1 MDPKERIGRM
11 EERGVLTPE
20 QGAMLRASLSP
31 MAGSPGGTTPAPQR
45 RRSIAGWSLAGGA
58 LSLVALFIVLASV
71 TPDPAQ
77 IDDVS
82 KTLNQVGGYGEMNRA
97 LSTVLGVG
105 ILVLVPL
112 LVWVFTHNSLV
123 SREERVFEA
132 WADTESNMQ
141 RRADLIPALVDTV
154 SRYLEHEHGTFT
166 EVSGQRAAALK
177 EAKASLDELI
187 RATRDTAELMRQ
199 RGAAAVEDE
208 ALLRRL
214 AEAEARMGAGVRTV
228 MAVAEAY
235 PELRSSDQFLEL
247 QGQLEGTENRI
258 NVARMRFNEAVRAYN
273 AAIRYLPG
281 SLVASLGNF
290 HRKAYFQSSEEAK
303 LVPALA
309 FQ

>member
-1 MDPKERIGRM
+1 M

-20 QGAMLRASLSP
+20 QAASLRASLASAEPGAPSP
-31 MAGSPGGTTPAPQR
+31 APTPAPR
-45 RRSIAGWSLAGGA
+45 RRMAGVALAAAGVA
-58 LSLVALFIVLASV
+58 LLVLILVLDLVAPEA
-71 TPDPAQ
+71 AQ

-82 KTLNQVGGYGEMNRA
+82 NTLNQVGGYGEMNRA
-97 LSTVLGVG
+97 LSTVLGIGVL
-105 ILVLVPL
+105 ILVPL
-112 LVWVFTHNSLV
+112 LVWVITHNSLV
-123 SREERVFEA
+123 AREERVFEA

-154 SRYLEHEHGTFT
+154 SRYLEHERGTFT

-187 RATRDTAELMRQ
+187 RAARDTAELMRQ

-208 ALLRRL
+208 GLLRAL
-214 AEAEARMGAGVRTV
+214 GEAEARMGAGIRTV

-258 NVARMRFNEAVRAYN
+258 NVARMRFNESVRSYN
-273 AAIRYLPG
+273 TAIRYLPG
-281 SLVASLGNF
+281 NLVASLGNF
-290 HRKAYFQSSEEAK
+290 HRKAYFQSSDEAK

>member
-1 MDPKERIGRM
+1 M
-11 EERGVLTPE
+11 EERGIVTPE
-20 QGAMLRASLSP
+20 QAAMLRASLSR
-31 MAGSPGGTTPAPQR
+31 AAPAPETAPSR
-45 RRSIAGWSLAGGA
+45 PRRSRMAAWALAAGA
-58 LSLVALFIVLASV
+58 LALVTLLVLFGSIAPEP
-71 TPDPAQ
+71 TQ

-82 KTLNQVGGYGEMNRA
+82 KTLNQVGGFGEMNRA
-97 LSTVLGVG
+97 LSTALGIGV
-105 ILVLVPL
+105 LVLVPL
-112 LVWVFTHNSLV
+112 LLWVFTHNSLG

-154 SRYLEHEHGTFT
+154 SRYLEHERTTFT
-166 EVSGQRAAALK
+166 EFSGQRAAALK

-187 RATRDTAELMRQ
+187 RASRDTAELMRQ
-199 RGAAAVEDE
+199 RGAAAIEDE
-208 ALLRRL
+208 ALLRSL
-214 AEAEARMGAGVRTV
+214 GEAEARMGAGIRTV

-273 AAIRYLPG
+273 SAIRYLPG

>member
-1 MDPKERIGRM
+1 MEPRERIRRM
-11 EERGVLTPE
+11 EERGVITPE
-20 QGAMLRASLSP
+20 QAAMLRASLSTAEP
-31 MAGSPGGTTPAPQR
+31 PSRTTPPHSR
-45 RRSIAGWSLAGGA
+45 RTRMTVWAIGASALLLLA
-58 LSLVALFIVLASV
+58 LVVVFASV
-71 TPDPAQ
+71 TPEPAQ

-82 KTLNQVGGYGEMNRA
+82 RTINQVGGYGEMNRS
-97 LSTVLGVG
+97 LSAILGVG
-105 ILVLVPL
+105 ILIIAPL
-112 LVWVFTHNSLV
+112 LIWVLTHNSLV
-123 SREERVFEA
+123 NREERVFEA

-154 SRYLEHEHGTFT
+154 SRYLEHERGTFV
-166 EVSGQRAAALK
+166 EVSGQRADALK
-177 EAKASLDELI
+177 EAKSSLDELI
-187 RATRDTAELMRQ
+187 RASRDAAELMRQ

-208 ALLRRL
+208 ALLRTL
-214 AEAEARMGAGVRTV
+214 AEAEARMGAGIRTV

-258 NVARMRFNEAVRAYN
+258 NVARLRFNEAVRAYN
-273 AAIRYLPG
+273 TAIRYLPG

-290 HRKAYFQSSEEAK
+290 HRKAYFQSTEEAK

>member
-1 MDPKERIGRM
+1 M
-11 EERGVLTPE
+11 EERGVITPE
-20 QGAMLRASLSP
+20 QAAMLRASLSTAEP
-31 MAGSPGGTTPAPQR
+31 PTGTTAPAR
-45 RRSIAGWSLAGGA
+45 RRPRMTAWATGAGTLLLLAA
-58 LSLVALFIVLASV
+58 VVVLASI
-71 TPDPAQ
+71 TPEPAQ

-82 KTLNQVGGYGEMNRA
+82 RTINQIGGYGEMNRF
-97 LSTVLGVG
+97 LSTILAVAS
-105 ILVLVPL
+105 LVLVPL
-112 LVWVFTHNSLV
+112 LLWVFTHNSLV

-154 SRYLEHEHGTFT
+154 SRYLEHERGTFT

-187 RATRDTAELMRQ
+187 RASRDAAELMRQ

-208 ALLRRL
+208 ALLRSL

-273 AAIRYLPG
+273 SAIRYLPG
-281 SLVASLGNF
+281 SLVASLGSF

>member
-1 MDPKERIGRM
+1 M
-11 EERGVLTPE
+11 EERGVVTPE
-20 QGAMLRASLSP
+20 QAAMLRASLST
-31 MAGSPGGTTPAPQR
+31 AAP
-45 RRSIAGWSLAGGA
+45 AGGPVTPPPGRARMTAGLLAAGA
-58 LSLVALFIVLASV
+58 LAAVAAVVILASI
-71 TPDPAQ
+71 TPEAARV
-77 IDDVS
+77 DDVS
-82 KTLNQVGGYGEMNRA
+82 QKINQVGGYGQMNRS
-97 LSTVLGVG
+97 LSAVLGIG
-105 ILVLVPL
+105 ILIVVPL
-112 LVWVFTHNSLV
+112 LVWTFTHNSLV
-123 SREERVFEA
+123 NREERVFEA

-154 SRYLEHEHGTFT
+154 SRYLEHERGTFT
-166 EVSGQRAAALK
+166 EVSGQRSTALK

-187 RATRDTAELMRQ
+187 RASRDTAELMRQ
-199 RGAAAVEDE
+199 RDAAAVEDE
-208 ALLRRL
+208 ALLHTL
-214 AEAEARMGAGVRTV
+214 AEAEARMGAGIRTV

>member
-1 MDPKERIGRM
+1 M
-11 EERGVLTPE
+11 EQRGVLTPE
-20 QGAMLRASLSP
+20 QAAMLRASLSTAEP
-31 MAGSPGGTTPAPQR
+31 SGLAPPLPAR
-45 RRSIAGWSLAGGA
+45 GRMTGWALGAGA
-58 LSLVALFIVLASV
+58 LALVALLVLLGSAAPEP
-71 TPDPAQ
+71 TQ
-77 IDDVS
+77 IDDVT
-82 KTLNQVGGYGEMNRA
+82 KTLNQIGGYGEMNRA

-154 SRYLEHEHGTFT
+154 SRYLEHERGTLT

-187 RATRDTAELMRQ
+187 RASRDTAELMRQ

-208 ALLRRL
+208 ALLRSL
-214 AEAEARMGAGVRTV
+214 GEAEARMGAGVRTV

-235 PELRSSDQFLEL
+235 PELRASDQFLEL

-281 SLVASLGNF
+281 SLVASVGNF
-290 HRKAYFQSSEEAK
+290 HRKAYFRSTEEAK

>member
-1 MDPKERIGRM
+1 VDPDERIRRM
-11 EERGVLTPE
+11 EERGVVTPE
-20 QGAMLRASLSP
+20 QAAMLRASLSTS
-31 MAGSPGGTTPAPQR
+31 A
-45 RRSIAGWSLAGGA
+45 LAGGPAAPPPRRARMTAGLLAAGA
-58 LSLVALFIVLASV
+58 LAAVAAVVILASI
-71 TPDPAQ
+71 TPEAAR

-82 KTLNQVGGYGEMNRA
+82 QTINRVGGHGEMNRS
-97 LSTVLGVG
+97 LSAVLGIG
-105 ILVLVPL
+105 ILIVVPL

-123 SREERVFEA
+123 NREERVFEA

-154 SRYLEHEHGTFT
+154 SRYLEHERGTFT
-166 EVSGQRAAALK
+166 EVSGQRATALK

-187 RATRDTAELMRQ
+187 RASRDAAELMRQ

-208 ALLRRL
+208 TLLRTL
-214 AEAEARMGAGVRTV
+214 AEAEARMGAGISTV
-228 MAVAEAY
+228 MAVAESY

-290 HRKAYFQSSEEAK
+290 HRKAYFQSTDEAK

>member
-1 MDPKERIGRM
+1 M
-11 EERGVLTPE
+11 EERGTVTAE
-20 QGAMLRASLSP
+20 QAAMLRASLSAAVP
-31 MAGSPGGTTPAPQR
+31 PGRSGQTTPAR
-45 RRSIAGWSLAGGA
+45 WRMTGWALAAGGVALLAGLLILA
-58 LSLVALFIVLASV
+58 SLSLESAR
-71 TPDPAQ
+71 

-82 KTLNQVGGYGEMNRA
+82 QTINQVGGYGEMNRS
-97 LSTVLGVG
+97 LSAILGIG
-105 ILVLVPL
+105 ILIIVPL

-123 SREERVFEA
+123 NREERVFEA

-154 SRYLEHEHGTFT
+154 SRYLEHERTTFT
-166 EVSGQRAAALK
+166 ETSAQRASALK

-187 RATRDTAELMRQ
+187 RASRDTAELMRE

-208 ALLRRL
+208 ALLRSL

-273 AAIRYLPG
+273 TAIRYLPG
-281 SLVASLGNF
+281 SLVAGLGNF
-290 HRKAYFQSSEEAK
+290 HRKAYFQSGEEAK

>member
-1 MDPKERIGRM
+1 M
-11 EERGVLTPE
+11 EERGVVTPE
-20 QGAMLRASLSP
+20 QAAMLRASLSTAAP
-31 MAGSPGGTTPAPQR
+31 VGGPVAPPPRRARMTAGLFA
-45 RRSIAGWSLAGGA
+45 AGA
-58 LSLVALFIVLASV
+58 LAVVAAVVILASI
-71 TPDPAQ
+71 TPEAARV
-77 IDDVS
+77 DDVS
-82 KTLNQVGGYGEMNRA
+82 QTINQVGGYGQMNRS
-97 LSTVLGVG
+97 LSAVLGIG
-105 ILVLVPL
+105 ILIVVPL
-112 LVWVFTHNSLV
+112 LVWTFTHNSLV
-123 SREERVFEA
+123 NREERVFEA

-154 SRYLEHEHGTFT
+154 SRYLEHERGTFT
-166 EVSGQRAAALK
+166 EVSGQRSTALK

-187 RATRDTAELMRQ
+187 RASRDTAELMRQ
-199 RGAAAVEDE
+199 RGAAALENE
-208 ALLRRL
+208 ALLRTL
-214 AEAEARMGAGVRTV
+214 AEAEARMGAGIRTV

>member
-1 MDPKERIGRM
+1 VDPRERIRRM

-20 QGAMLRASLSP
+20 QAAMLRASLSTAEP
-31 MAGSPGGTTPAPQR
+31 PSRTRPLPPCRTRMTVWAIGASALLL
-45 RRSIAGWSLAGGA
+45 LALA
-58 LSLVALFIVLASV
+58 VVFASV
-71 TPDPAQ
+71 TPEPAQ

-82 KTLNQVGGYGEMNRA
+82 RTINQVGGYGEMNRS
-97 LSTVLGVG
+97 LSAILGIG
-105 ILVLVPL
+105 ILIIVPL
-112 LVWVFTHNSLV
+112 LIWVFTHNSLV

-154 SRYLEHEHGTFT
+154 SRYLEHERGTFV
-166 EVSGQRAAALK
+166 EVSGQRADALK

-187 RATRDTAELMRQ
+187 RASRDAAELMRE

-208 ALLRRL
+208 ALLRTL
-214 AEAEARMGAGVRTV
+214 AEAEARMGAGIRTV

-273 AAIRYLPG
+273 TSIRYLPG

-290 HRKAYFQSSEEAK
+290 HRKAYFQSTEEAK

>member
-1 MDPKERIGRM
+1 M
-11 EERGVLTPE
+11 T
-20 QGAMLRASLSP
+20 A
-31 MAGSPGGTTPAPQR
+31 
-45 RRSIAGWSLAGGA
+45 
-58 LSLVALFIVLASV
+58 VALAAAAVALLALILVLGLVS
-71 TPDPAQ
+71 PEPAQ

-82 KTLNQVGGYGEMNRA
+82 RTLNQVGGYGEMNRA
-97 LSTVLGVG
+97 LSTVLGIGV
-105 ILVLVPL
+105 LVLVPL
-112 LVWVFTHNSLV
+112 LVWVITHNSLV
-123 SREERVFEA
+123 AREERVFEA

-141 RRADLIPALVDTV
+141 RRADLIPALVDAV
-154 SRYLEHEHGTFT
+154 SRYLEHERGTFT

-187 RATRDTAELMRQ
+187 RAARDAAELMRQ
-199 RGAAAVEDE
+199 RGAAAAVEDE
-208 ALLRRL
+208 GLLRAL
-214 AEAEARMGAGVRTV
+214 GEAEARMGAGIRTV

-258 NVARMRFNEAVRAYN
+258 NVARMRFNEAVRSYN
-273 AAIRYLPG
+273 TAIRYLPG

>member
-1 MDPKERIGRM
+1 M
-11 EERGVLTPE
+11 EERGVVTPE
-20 QGAMLRASLSP
+20 QAAMLRASLST
-31 MAGSPGGTTPAPQR
+31 AAP
-45 RRSIAGWSLAGGA
+45 AGGPVAPPRRARMRAGLLAAGA
-58 LSLVALFIVLASV
+58 LAALAAVVILASI
-71 TPDPAQ
+71 TPEAAR

-82 KTLNQVGGYGEMNRA
+82 QTINQIEGYGQMNRS
-97 LSTVLGVG
+97 LSAVLGIG
-105 ILVLVPL
+105 ILIVVPL

-123 SREERVFEA
+123 NREERVFEA

-154 SRYLEHEHGTFT
+154 SRYLEHERGTFT
-166 EVSGQRAAALK
+166 EVSGQRSTALK

-187 RATRDTAELMRQ
+187 RASRDAAELMRQ

-214 AEAEARMGAGVRTV
+214 AEAEAHMGAGIRTV

-258 NVARMRFNEAVRAYN
+258 NVARIRFNEAVRSYN

-281 SLVASLGNF
+281 SLVASLGSF
-290 HRKAYFQSSEEAK
+290 HRKAYFQSTEEAK

>member
-1 MDPKERIGRM
+1 M
-11 EERGVLTPE
+11 EQRGVLTPE
-20 QGAMLRASLSP
+20 QAAMLRASLSP
-31 MAGSPGGTTPAPQR
+31 AAGPPGGAASAPQR
-45 RRSIAGWSLAGGA
+45 RRSKAGWMLAAGTLA
-58 LSLVALFIVLASV
+58 LLAVLIVLGSIQ
-71 TPDPAQ
+71 PEPAQ
-77 IDDVS
+77 IDEVS

-97 LSTVLGVG
+97 LSTVLGIGV
-105 ILVLVPL
+105 LVLVPL
-112 LVWVFTHNSLV
+112 LVWVFTHNGLIN
-123 SREERVFEA
+123 REERVFEA

-154 SRYLEHEHGTFT
+154 SRYLEHERSTFA
-166 EVSGQRAAALK
+166 EVSGQRTSALK
-177 EAKASLDELI
+177 EAKTSLDELI
-187 RATRDTAELMRQ
+187 RASRDTTELMRQ

-208 ALLRRL
+208 ALLRSL
-214 AEAEARMGAGVRTV
+214 GEAEARMGAGIRTV

-273 AAIRYLPG
+273 SAIRYLPG

-290 HRKAYFQSSEEAK
+290 HRKAYFQSTEEAK
-303 LVPALA
+303 LVPSLA

>member
-1 MDPKERIGRM
+1 M
-11 EERGVLTPE
+11 EQRGVLTPE
-20 QGAMLRASLSP
+20 QAAMLQASLST
-31 MAGSPGGTTPAPQR
+31 AGPSGLAPPLPA
-45 RRSIAGWSLAGGA
+45 RSRVTGWALGAGATALLA
-58 LSLVALFIVLASV
+58 LLVLFGSAAPEP
-71 TPDPAQ
+71 TQ
-77 IDDVS
+77 IDDVT
-82 KTLNQVGGYGEMNRA
+82 KTLNQIGGYGEMNRA

-112 LVWVFTHNSLV
+112 LVWVLTHNSLV

-154 SRYLEHEHGTFT
+154 SRYLEHERTTYT

-187 RATRDTAELMRQ
+187 RASRDTAELMRQ

-208 ALLRRL
+208 ALLRSL
-214 AEAEARMGAGVRTV
+214 GEAEARMGAGIRTV

-281 SLVASLGNF
+281 SLVASVGNF